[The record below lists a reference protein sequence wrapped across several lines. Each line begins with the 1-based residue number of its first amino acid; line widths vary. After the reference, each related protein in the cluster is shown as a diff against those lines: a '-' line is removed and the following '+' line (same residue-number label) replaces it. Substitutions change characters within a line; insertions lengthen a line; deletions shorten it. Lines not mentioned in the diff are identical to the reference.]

1 MQHVSLLALFI
12 ALVVLVLA
20 SAFFAAAE
28 TSMMALNR
36 YRIRH
41 LAKSKNRRAA
51 RVNHLL
57 NRPDR
62 LLGVVLIGNTFADNI
77 AAAIA
82 TLIGIRLFGDYGV
95 AMATVLLTLVMLV
108 FGDVAPKTFA
118 ALNAQRIAFKVALPL
133 FILLKLFYPL
143 VWLVNSLSNGLLRLC
158 GVKLKTSALDQ
169 LSSEELR
176 TVVLEAGSRIPA
188 EHQSMLLGILD
199 LEKMTVD
206 DIMVPPNDIIGIN
219 LQEDWDTLLQQLLQ
233 SSHGWL
239 PIYEEDINKTQ
250 GMLQLRK
257 VLHLLSQN
265 KLTKSTLV
273 QLAEEPYFIPEGTP
287 LNQQLL
293 NFRNNKRHNG
303 MVVDEYGDI
312 QGLVTL
318 QDILD
323 EVVGEFT
330 SNFASIRKVV
340 VPEVDGSYLV
350 DGSVNI
356 RDLNRSLG
364 WRFNTSGPKTL
375 SGIIVEYLESLP
387 HPGTTVLISGYPV
400 DIVRVHGN
408 MVKTARVHPHLR
420 KITDES
426 D

>member
-1 MQHVSLLALFI
+1 MQHTSLLTLFIILI
-12 ALVVLVLA
+12 ALVFA

-41 LAKSKNRRAA
+41 LAKSKNRRAT
-51 RVNHLL
+51 RINKLL
-57 NRPDR
+57 KRPDR

-82 TLIGIRLFGDYGV
+82 TLIGVHLLGDLGV
-95 AMATVLLTLVMLV
+95 AIATVLLTLIMLV
-108 FGDVAPKTFA
+108 FGDVAPKTLA
-118 ALNAQRIAFKVALPL
+118 ALNAERMAFRVALPL
-133 FILLKLFYPL
+133 TWLLKIFYPL
-143 VWLVNSLSNGLLRLC
+143 VWLVNSFANSLLKMF

-199 LEKMTVD
+199 LEKMTVN
-206 DIMVPPNDIIGIN
+206 DIMVPPNEIVGIN
-219 LQEDWDTLLQQLLQ
+219 LLEDWDSLLQKILQ
-233 SSHGWL
+233 SPHGWL
-239 PIYEEDINKTQ
+239 PIYEEDINNTQ

-257 VLHLLSQN
+257 VLHLLSTN
-265 KLTKSTLV
+265 KLTKTALI

-293 NFRNNKRHNG
+293 NFRNNKRRNG
-303 MVVDEYGDI
+303 LIVDEYGDI
-312 QGLVTL
+312 EGLVTL

-330 SNFASIRKVV
+330 SNVTFIPKMITLEA
-340 VPEVDGSYLV
+340 EGTYLV

-356 RDLNRSLG
+356 RDLNRSMG
-364 WRFNTSGPKTL
+364 WHFKTSGPKTL
-375 SGIIVEYLESLP
+375 SGVIVEYLESLP
-387 HPGTTVLISGYPV
+387 HPRTTVLISNYPV
-400 DIVRVHGN
+400 DIVKVRGN
-408 MVKTARVHPHLR
+408 MVKTARVHPRLN
-420 KITDES
+420 IPLAD
-426 D
+426 DF